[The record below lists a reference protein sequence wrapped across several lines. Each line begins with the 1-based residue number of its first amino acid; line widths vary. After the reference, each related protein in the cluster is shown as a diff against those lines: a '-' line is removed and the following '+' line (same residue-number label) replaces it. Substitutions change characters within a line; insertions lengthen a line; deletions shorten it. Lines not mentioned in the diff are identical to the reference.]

1 MSNVNYCLVIRDCN
15 GEYYR
20 EFEIYKPTL
29 DIILNYERYYS
40 TFKKGFSDLH
50 QDAVVVNVY
59 EIKE

>member
-20 EFEIYKPTL
+20 EFEIYKPTIDVL
-29 DIILNYERYYS
+29 LSWERHYR
-40 TFKKGFSDLH
+40 TFKKGYADY
-50 QDAVVVNVY
+50 QQEAVVVNVY